1 MTYGTSHLLIGGG
14 GGGIFRGR
22 VKKTYCCIR
31 GGHYMKYKNIGR
43 CVLSTQPDHQKKA
56 PMKTRAENAK
66 NYQPLKH
73 FSSLV
78 SLTHSVFYKIH
89 ISEATNDHAPVQ
101 YAKYVFFFFF
111 LSSHHDTTPLLRLY
125 HFHKII

>member
-14 GGGIFRGR
+14 GYFQGKGR
-22 VKKTYCCIR
+22 ENTLLCK

-56 PMKTRAENAK
+56 PMKKCAENAK

-78 SLTHSVFYKIH
+78 SLTRYFTKFIFLNQLTTMLQFNMQNMFVCFS
-89 ISEATNDHAPVQ
+89 
-101 YAKYVFFFFF
+101 FF
-111 LSSHHDTTPLLRLY
+111 
-125 HFHKII
+125 